1 MSDSNEPEMAF
12 EVESED
18 DLEFVTLPEGQT
30 EPPPAAEEEEGPK
43 KVTLDEEAYKALL
56 AKQDGTA
63 ALTAGLGQ
71 LAETLRTPAP
81 SPQPVNVPQPPAM
94 SDEELEKAI
103 FLPGQT
109 VPQLRKLIQEQLMPV
124 QAGTIQQ
131 QMETNKK
138 LLALNP
144 ETSTYFKKYQR
155 EIEEKVASLPPQYRM
170 RPDIYELAY
179 KEVLVA
185 KTEEIANDKAQA
197 LVKEA
202 VAKALAEAGIGD
214 GHTKAKP
221 PVALQMESGTGAV
234 KSGVPKK
241 KTVYFTSA
249 DVQAMKD
256 KFMDPNDPD
265 QRKAYYERYK
275 KGGK

>member
-1 MSDSNEPEMAF
+1 MSDSSEPDMAF

-30 EPPPAAEEEEGPK
+30 EPAPTTEEEEGPK

-81 SPQPVNVPQPPAM
+81 SPQPMNVPGPPAM
-94 SDEELEKAI
+94 TDEELEKAL

-109 VPQLRKLIQEQLMPV
+109 VPQLRKLIQEQLMPL

-131 QMETNKK
+131 QIETNKK
-138 LLALNP
+138 LLGLNP
-144 ETSTYFKKYQR
+144 ETSTYFKKYQK
-155 EIEEKVASLPPQYRM
+155 EIEEKVASLPPQFRM

-185 KTEEIANDKAQA
+185 KTDEIANERAQA
-197 LVKEA
+197 MVNDA

-214 GHTKAKP
+214 GKVKAKP
-221 PVALQMESGTGAV
+221 PVALQMESGSGSV

-241 KTVYFTSA
+241 KTVYFTAA
-249 DVQAMKD
+249 DVKD
-256 KFMDPNDPD
+256 MRDRFMDPDDPD
-265 QRKAYYERYK
+265 QRMAYYEKFK

>member
-1 MSDSNEPEMAF
+1 MSDSSEPDMAF

-30 EPPPAAEEEEGPK
+30 EPDPTTEEEEGPK
-43 KVTLDEEAYKALL
+43 KITLDEEAYKALL

-81 SPQPVNVPQPPAM
+81 SPQPMNVQGPPAM
-94 SDEELEKAI
+94 TDEELEKAL

-109 VPQLRKLIQEQLMPV
+109 VPQLRKLIQEQLMPL

-131 QMETNKK
+131 QIETNKK
-138 LLALNP
+138 LLSLNP
-144 ETSTYFKKYQR
+144 ETSTYFKKYQK
-155 EIEEKVASLPPQYRM
+155 EIEEKVASLPPQFRM

-185 KTEEIANDKAQA
+185 KTDEIANERAQA
-197 LVKEA
+197 MVNDA

-214 GHTKAKP
+214 GKAKPKP
-221 PVALQMESGTGAV
+221 PVALQMESGSGSV

-241 KTVYFTSA
+241 KTVYFTAA
-249 DVQAMKD
+249 DVKD
-256 KFMDPNDPD
+256 MRDRFLDPD
-265 QRKAYYERYK
+265 DPEQRKAYYEKFK